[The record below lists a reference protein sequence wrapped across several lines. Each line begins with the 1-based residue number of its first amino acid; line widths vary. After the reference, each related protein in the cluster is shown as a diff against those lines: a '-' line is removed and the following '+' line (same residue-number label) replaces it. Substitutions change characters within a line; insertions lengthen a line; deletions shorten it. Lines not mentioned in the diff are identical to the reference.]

1 MRVLALAVTALTA
14 TAAHAVTLPTGFR
27 IDRMVDGPTGGGSVG
42 FALLPDGRPLVL
54 EQQTGVVLVA
64 AVGSQTAVPVL
75 TIPGVESVH
84 PERGLLGVAVDP
96 LWPARPYVYFDYTH
110 VDSVT
115 KITMYTASGDLEDPS
130 STNLAFA
137 SPYHLLDDIP
147 DVNGI
152 HNAGTLRFGP
162 DGMLYVACGDDAQSC
177 KAQEQTSPLG
187 KILRLDVSLMPG
199 PGGGPPSK
207 LDITPPDNPFPG
219 PDAWQKLVYAWGLRN
234 PFRFT
239 IDFPT
244 GEVFIGNVGSH
255 IYEEI
260 DWIPGSGYTGNNY
273 GWPQFEGDQ
282 PLGCCGTCGQGNVFT
297 DAIHLIPHGLPII
310 SVCGGPVMRTSASA
324 ISFPAAYEGD
334 YFYFEVFGGT
344 LHRLRE
350 TGGVW
355 DFAPPAPGQPDST
368 TWGNGLFGACDAQ
381 LAPDGTLWLAN
392 FGYCCGFG
400 RGIWRISADSTMTGA
415 LAVAS
420 AAEGTPALR
429 VEPNPLTVDGGTVFR
444 FEAPAAAEATIRI
457 FDATGRLVRVLV
469 DASPRAG
476 ARTVAWD
483 GRTEAGRKVAAGVY
497 LVRVGHLGERHR
509 FALEAKAV
517 VLR

>member
-1 MRVLALAVTALTA
+1 MRPIVTAAAVLAAGTAQAVT
-14 TAAHAVTLPTGFR
+14 VPVGFR
-27 IDRMVDGPTGGGSVG
+27 VERMVDGPAGGGSVG

-54 EQQTGVVLVA
+54 EQQTGVVLLA
-64 AVGSQTAVPVL
+64 AVGSATAVPVL
-75 TIPGVESVH
+75 TISGVESAH

-96 LWPARPYVYFDYTH
+96 SWPARPYVYFDYTH

-115 KITMYTASGDLEDPS
+115 KITMYTASGDLDDPS
-130 STNLAFA
+130 STNLTFSSA
-137 SPYHLLDDIP
+137 YHLLDDVP
-147 DVNGI
+147 DLNGI
-152 HNAGTLRFGP
+152 HNAGTLRFGL

-177 KAQEQTSPLG
+177 KAQELVSPLG
-187 KILRLDVSLMPG
+187 KILRLDVSAMPG

-219 PDAWQKLVYAWGLRN
+219 PDAWTRLVYAWGLRN

-244 GEVFIGNVGSH
+244 GEVFVGNVGSH

-260 DWIPGSGYTGNNY
+260 DWIPGTGYTGNNY

-310 SVCGGPVMRTSASA
+310 SVCGGPVMRTTGSAL
-324 ISFPAAYEGD
+324 SFPPAYEGD

-350 TGGVW
+350 NGGVW
-355 DFAPPAPGQPDST
+355 DFAPPVPGQPDST
-368 TWGNGLFGACDAQ
+368 TWGSGMFGACDAQ
-381 LAPDGTLWLAN
+381 LAPDGTLWFAN
-392 FGYCCGFG
+392 FGYCCGFS
-400 RGIWRISADSTMTGA
+400 RGIYRISADSTMTGA
-415 LAVAS
+415 VLAS
-420 AAEGTPALR
+420 GAAEAAAVLR
-429 VEPNPLTVDGGTVFR
+429 AEPNPMTVGGGTVFR
-444 FEAPAAAEATIRI
+444 FEAAAAASAEATIRI
-457 FDATGRLVRVLV
+457 HDASGRLVRVLE
-469 DASPRAG
+469 DTSPARGPRAV
-476 ARTVAWD
+476 RWN
-483 GRTEAGRKVAAGVY
+483 GRSDNGRRVAAGVY
-497 LVRVGHLGERHR
+497 LVSVTAPGG
-509 FALEAKAV
+509 ASLETKVV